1 MFDLFTSNRNT
12 EEILRSLRNQGYT
25 YSSLTRQDFA
35 SGRQQEREDS
45 GFREI
50 VFKENDDNY
59 VAIFDV
65 SDIIKE
71 DIAAE
76 LIGHNLTIVVK
87 ENKEDGFTKKLRSVY
102 LACPDKNNIKA
113 SIDNNLLTIVI
124 GKKEDVGERTKISIE

>member
-1 MFDLFTSNRNT
+1 MFDFFSSNRNT
-12 EEILRSLRNQGYT
+12 EEILRSLRDQGYT

-35 SGRQQEREDS
+35 PGRQQEREDS

-65 SDIIKE
+65 SDTNKE
-71 DIAAE
+71 DITAE

-87 ENKEDGFTKKLRSVY
+87 ENKEDGFIKKLRSLY

>member
-35 SGRQQEREDS
+35 PGRQQEREDS

-59 VAIFDV
+59 VTIFDT
-65 SDIIKE
+65 SDISKE

-76 LIGHNLTIVVK
+76 LIGNNLTIVVK

-102 LACPDKNNIKA
+102 LERPDRNNIKA

>member
-25 YSSLTRQDFA
+25 YSSLTRQAFA
-35 SGRQQEREDS
+35 PGCQQERENS

-59 VAIFDV
+59 VVIFDV
-65 SDIIKE
+65 SGINKE
-71 DIAAE
+71 DITAE
-76 LIGHNLTIVVK
+76 LIGRNLTIVVK

-102 LACPDKNNIKA
+102 LACSDKNNIKA
-113 SIDNNLLTIVI
+113 SIDNNLLTIII
-124 GKKEDVGERTKISIE
+124 GKEKDISDRTKISIE